1 MTTKEWLNRG
11 WALDREITALES
23 AKRKA
28 YDRCVS
34 GVASVSGAPGGGGA
48 SDGGLSRYADFAA
61 QLDNQIDKLV
71 AIKQEIAD
79 VIAQVQDASLRALLV
94 RRYMNFEKWEVI
106 AVCLN
111 YSRRQV
117 TRHGQMAAR
126 KALKV
131 GRILAE
137 QDVL

>member
-1 MTTKEWLNRG
+1 MTTKDWLNRG

-23 AKRKA
+23 AKRRA

-48 SDGGLSRYADFAA
+48 SDGGMSRYADFAA
-61 QLDNQIDKLV
+61 QIGKLV
-71 AIKQEIAD
+71 GIKQEIAA
-79 VIAQVQDASLRALLV
+79 VIAEVPDASLRALLV

-117 TRHGQMAAR
+117 TRRHGQ
-126 KALKV
+126 ALKEV
-131 GRILAE
+131 SRILAE

>member
-1 MTTKEWLNRG
+1 MTTKDWLNRG

-23 AKRKA
+23 AKRRA

-34 GVASVSGAPGGGGA
+34 GVASVSGAPGGG
-48 SDGGLSRYADFAA
+48 LSRYADFAA
-61 QLDNQIDKLV
+61 QLDAQIDKLID
-71 AIKQEIAD
+71 IKQEIAA
-79 VIAQVQDASLRALLV
+79 VIAEVPDASLRALLV

-117 TRHGQMAAR
+117 TRRHGQ
-126 KALKV
+126 ALKEV
-131 GRILAE
+131 SRILAE
-137 QDVL
+137 NDVL

>member
-1 MTTKEWLNRG
+1 MTTKDWLNRG

-23 AKRKA
+23 AKRRA

-34 GVASVSGAPGGGGA
+34 GVASVSGAPGGC
-48 SDGGLSRYADFAA
+48 GGLSRYADFAA
-61 QLDNQIDKLV
+61 QVDAQIDKLID
-71 AIKQEIAD
+71 IKQEIAD
-79 VIAQVQDASLRALLV
+79 VIAQVPDSSLRALLV

-117 TRHGQMAAR
+117 TRRHGQ
-126 KALKV
+126 ALKEV

-137 QDVL
+137 NDVL

>member
-1 MTTKEWLNRG
+1 M
-11 WALDREITALES
+11 ES
-23 AKRKA
+23 AKRRA

-34 GVASVSGAPGGGGA
+34 GVASVSGAPGGGA

-61 QLDNQIDKLV
+61 QVDAQIDKLV
-71 AIKQEIAD
+71 GIKQEIAA
-79 VIAQVQDASLRALLV
+79 VIAQVPDSSLRALLV

-117 TRHGQMAAR
+117 TRRHGQ
-126 KALKV
+126 ALKEV
-131 GRILAE
+131 SRILAE

>member
-1 MTTKEWLNRG
+1 MTTKDWLNRG

-23 AKRKA
+23 AKRRA

-48 SDGGLSRYADFAA
+48 SDGGMSRYADFAA
-61 QLDNQIDKLV
+61 QGKRYL
-71 AIKQEIAD
+71 QEIAD
-79 VIAQVQDASLRALLV
+79 VIAQVPDSSLRALLV

-117 TRHGQMAAR
+117 TRRHGQ
-126 KALKV
+126 ALKEV

-137 QDVL
+137 NDVL

>member
-1 MTTKEWLNRG
+1 MTTKDWLNRG
-11 WALDREITALES
+11 WALEREITALES
-23 AKRKA
+23 AKRRA

-61 QLDNQIDKLV
+61 QVDAQIDKLID
-71 AIKQEIAD
+71 IKQEIAD
-79 VIAQVQDASLRALLV
+79 VIAQVPDSSLRALLV

-117 TRHGQMAAR
+117 TRRHGQ
-126 KALKV
+126 ALKEV

-137 QDVL
+137 NDVL